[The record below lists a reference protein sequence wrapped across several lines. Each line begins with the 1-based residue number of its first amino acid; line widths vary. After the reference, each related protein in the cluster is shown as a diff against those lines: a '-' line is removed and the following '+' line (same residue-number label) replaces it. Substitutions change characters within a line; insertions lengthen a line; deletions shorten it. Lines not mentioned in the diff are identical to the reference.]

1 MRVVPAED
9 DVLLREGPA
18 TLLERGGMAVVG
30 RTGPHAPPQ
39 VLA

>member
-1 MRVVPAED
+1 MRVVLAED
-9 DVLLREGPA
+9 DVLFREVMA

-30 RTGPHAPPQ
+30 WTGPMPPPQ